1 MEYIKSVDDVKPYEI
16 ETENRGT
23 YFYAIVG
30 GLKVMPEWAKDYWR
44 EIIDECDE
52 VGLEKILIE
61 KNFPETFSTA
71 GLAVAGPEILKMLS
85 GKTVAYVDRYGHEV
99 ISELGKSLS
108 YGTDVKMRIFENAES
123 AEKWLLAN

>member
-1 MEYIKSVDDVKPYEI
+1 MEYTKSVDDVKPYEI

-61 KNFPETFSTA
+61 KNFPETFSTTA
-71 GLAVAGPEILKMLS
+71 LAVAGPEILKMLMLTDPV
-85 GKTVAYVDRYGHEV
+85 TVALPVCRLPGLFPEPCW
-99 ISELGKSLS
+99 SKL
-108 YGTDVKMRIFENAES
+108 
-123 AEKWLLAN
+123 WLNCTFCPM